1 MIISLIS
8 TMCKIN
14 IIVFILI
21 ITMLIIKIIKDFIL
35 KKKEVFKLKEKE
47 RIDSLIYNKDRR
59 ARWK

>member
-21 ITMLIIKIIKDFIL
+21 IIMLIIKIIKDFIL
-35 KKKEVFKLKEKE
+35 KKKEAFKLKEKE